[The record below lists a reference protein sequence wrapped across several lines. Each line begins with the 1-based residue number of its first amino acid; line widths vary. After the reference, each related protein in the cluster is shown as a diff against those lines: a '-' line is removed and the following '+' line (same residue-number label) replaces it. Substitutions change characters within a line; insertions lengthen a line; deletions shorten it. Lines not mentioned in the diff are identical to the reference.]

1 VIQISSPT
9 QGPGSPLETGNRQ
22 ESFDQHNTVESLFGD
37 SSIWKGAQKK
47 NKPGAFSKL
56 LQGLS
61 VKLTKGQAAANSSET
76 EKASPDN
83 LEKTEKKTA
92 GQKAAGSKAASLAKN
107 ANNAPFG
114 MEISG
119 GENLDIGLFEVSMRE
134 TGLESAETRLGNL
147 RLPELPQKKDNL
159 TFFNVAFSDE
169 TKLEKG
175 NSVLETLETASQGGQ
190 QSGSRTKNGRKAGFL
205 NVSFREMETEFSNS
219 KPLKQALSEKSGSN
233 FVLQGAERENA
244 APAETRGRRGKER
257 LSIEVRDLRT
267 AEEKG
272 ISAVPEN
279 TVSLR
284 GAIESNFRPLSNMEI
299 EIPVDLHKGNGDGK
313 SGDSSIMGTGKTF
326 EDALAAEL
334 RGNLSTDIVRD
345 ASVIVRSG
353 GEGTIRL
360 SLRPA
365 SLGDVKIRLE
375 MTENKITGHIIL
387 KSSEALR
394 AFERELP
401 VLEKAFKDS
410 GFSETNL
417 QMSLASDDSSNGGP
431 FGWREERQE
440 RDFLI
445 RALAVSSYE
454 TESEQSVI
462 DRLDEPV
469 SGETVLFSS
478 PERIPVNLLV

>member
-1 VIQISSPT
+1 VIQVSSPT
-9 QGPGSPLETGNRQ
+9 QGPSSPQETGNRQ
-22 ESFDQHNTVESLFGD
+22 ENTTVESVFGD

-47 NKPGAFSKL
+47 NKQGAFAKL

-61 VKLTKGQAAANSSET
+61 AKLTKGQTVEGASET
-76 EKASPDN
+76 EESSTDN
-83 LEKTEKKTA
+83 LGKTAKKTA
-92 GQKAAGSKAASLAKN
+92 SLSKNAKN
-107 ANNAPFG
+107 SPFG
-114 MEISG
+114 MEILG
-119 GENLDIGLFEVSMRE
+119 GEGLDIGFFDVSVRE
-134 TGLESAETRLGNL
+134 SSLESAETRLGTL
-147 RLPELPQKKDNL
+147 RLPELPQKNNNFTL
-159 TFFNVAFSDE
+159 LNVAFTSE
-169 TKLEKG
+169 TESEKS
-175 NSVLETLETASQGGQ
+175 NLTLETLENMISQGGRE
-190 QSGSRTKNGRKAGFL
+190 QSGSKAKNGRNAGFV
-205 NVSFREMETEFSNS
+205 NASFREMEAEFSRDKALN
-219 KPLKQALSEKSGSN
+219 QALSGKSGSN
-233 FVLQGAERENA
+233 LVLQGAENA
-244 APAETRGRRGKER
+244 APQETRGRRGKER
-257 LSIEVRDLRT
+257 LNIEVRDLRT
-267 AEEKG
+267 AEERG

-279 TVSLR
+279 TVNLR
-284 GAIESNFRPLSNMEI
+284 EAIESSFRPLSSNTEF
-299 EIPVDLHKGNGDGK
+299 EIPVELDLNKGSVDGK
-313 SGDSSIMGTGKTF
+313 AGDSSNMGKTF

-345 ASVIVRSG
+345 AAIIIRNG

-417 QMSLASDDSSNGGP
+417 QMSLASDDSANGGS

-440 RDFLI
+440 RDFLV

-454 TESEQSVI
+454 AESEQSAI
-462 DRLDEPV
+462 SRLDAPV
-469 SGETVLFSS
+469 NDEMVLHTS
-478 PERIPVNLLV
+478 PGRIPVNLLA